1 MSPVTFAAAAASSA
15 VLAAA
20 AAWVRPLALTA
31 TARPRVLEPSG
42 AAPAQAAPACPGWFA
57 EAAARAD
64 LPEPLD
70 RWWWSAIGSVVAAA
84 LAGWALGGPVLAILC
99 SGGVAVAAIA
109 ALRAARHRRDER
121 LARSVP
127 DALEAIARSTRA
139 GSSVVQAMASL
150 AGDGASPAD
159 RLFASVATRVHRG
172 ESLPDALEGVVATN
186 ELVAVRLAVAA
197 LLVGAETGAA
207 PGRAVEGVA
216 ATLRDRAALDR
227 EATANASQARASV
240 AVLVLAPLGF
250 GVFAVATDPRVGEF
264 LFRSWVGW
272 VCLGL
277 GLGLDALGWL
287 WMRSIM
293 RVAR

>member
-1 MSPVTFAAAAASSA
+1 MSPVTFAAAAASLA

-20 AAWVRPLALTA
+20 AAWVRPLASTA
-31 TARPRVLEPSG
+31 SARTRVLARSG
-42 AAPAQAAPACPGWFA
+42 AAPGQLAPACPHWFVA
-57 EAAARAD
+57 AAARAD

-70 RWWWSAIGSVVAAA
+70 RWWWSGIGGVVATA
-84 LAGWALGGPVLAILC
+84 LAAWVLGGPVLAILC
-99 SGGVAVAAIA
+99 SGGVAGVAIG
-109 ALRAARHRRDER
+109 ALRGARHRRDER

-127 DALEAIARSTRA
+127 DSLEAIARSTRG
-139 GSSVVQAMASL
+139 GSSVVQAMSSL
-150 AGDGASPAD
+150 AGDEANPAD

-172 ESLPDALEGVVATN
+172 ESLRDALEGIAATN
-186 ELVAVRLAVAA
+186 EVPAVRLAVAA
-197 LLVGAETGAA
+197 LLVGTETGAA
-207 PGRAVEGVA
+207 PGRAVDGVA

-227 EATANASQARASV
+227 EATANASQAKASV

-250 GVFAVATDPRVGEF
+250 GVFAVATDPRVGDF

-277 GLGLDALGWL
+277 GLGLDALGWV

-293 RVAR
+293 RGAR